1 MKKSGRI
8 TTPSVTYEKG
18 ESPYPISSNGSYPV
32 VLYLCRVFVKQSGI
46 SYNEGDEIV
55 IEPNHGAKAV
65 PVLGESG
72 QVLSVKVTESGE
84 GFTERPT
91 IYIRSETGFNA
102 VLIPKFCI
110 DRIGQDQLKEPSE
123 VERLQ
128 GKLIS
133 VIDCVGKV

>member
-1 MKKSGRI
+1 MD
-8 TTPSVTYEKG
+8 
-18 ESPYPISSNGSYPV
+18 
-32 VLYLCRVFVKQSGI
+32 
-46 SYNEGDEIV
+46 NENDEIV
-55 IEPNHGAKAV
+55 IEPDNGAKAV
-65 PVLGESG
+65 PVLGEVG
-72 QVLSVKVTESGE
+72 QVVSVKVTEPGE

-91 IYIRSETGFNA
+91 IYVRSQTGFNSI
-102 VLIPKFCI
+102 LIPKLGI